1 MRILHIRIRP
11 VHVRRQNETERV
23 GERERSVESIDHR
36 DGAEGGDGLART
48 PVPPYWAVI
57 FSTHRDAQ
65 PGDRYDQ
72 TAQRM
77 MTLAAEQA
85 GFLGVETAH
94 SNIGITVSYW
104 RDEASIA
111 AWKRD
116 ADHAFAQYEGRTRW
130 YDAYELRVAQVA
142 RAYSFRREGP

>member
-1 MRILHIRIRP
+1 MRAERI
-11 VHVRRQNETERV
+11 
-23 GERERSVESIDHR
+23 GGRERSVASTDR
-36 DGAEGGDGLART
+36 LEGVENVEGVEGLAHT
-48 PVPPYWAVI
+48 PDPPYWAVI

-65 PGDRYDQ
+65 PGDQYEQ

-77 MTLAAEQA
+77 TTLAALQP

-94 SNIGITVSYW
+94 ADIGITVSYW
-104 RDEASIA
+104 TDEESIA

-130 YDAYELRVAQVA
+130 YDAYELRVARVE
-142 RAYSFRREGP
+142 RAHRFVREHP